1 MSHRAHAS
9 GKRSYPWSG
18 LDDESRSSLLLI
30 GGIALVI
37 VFALGLI
44 GYGYYTQRVAPKND
58 TVIKVGDRN
67 YPYNYVER
75 RAKAEL
81 AAGRLNVNDLGNSLY
96 TLLESIQREEIIR
109 RAAVKE
115 DVSVTAEELDAR
127 YRTKLSMAPEASK
140 EDFARRLHN
149 ELLRTGLSL
158 NDYREI
164 AESEVLERKLR
175 AHFEEGVPASAEQI
189 DLQLMQLGTQAEA
202 LKTRDRLAAGEGFGV
217 LAVEVSTYKNADTNA
232 GDLAWTP
239 RQALPK
245 EVADIAFGMSIG
257 QQSDIIEVDAGFF
270 IIKVNG
276 KETREVTN
284 DIKNTVVEQELSVLV
299 AEIKDDI
306 GAEIT
311 MTTNQVQQLA
321 LSLQTVGV

>member
-1 MSHRAHAS
+1 
-9 GKRSYPWSG
+9 
-18 LDDESRSSLLLI
+18 
-30 GGIALVI
+30 
-37 VFALGLI
+37 
-44 GYGYYTQRVAPKND
+44 
-58 TVIKVGDRN
+58 
-67 YPYNYVER
+67 
-75 RAKAEL
+75 
-81 AAGRLNVNDLGNSLY
+81 
-96 TLLESIQREEIIR
+96 
-109 RAAVKE
+109 
-115 DVSVTAEELDAR
+115 
-127 YRTKLSMAPEASK
+127 
-140 EDFARRLHN
+140 
-149 ELLRTGLSL
+149 LSL
-158 NDYREI
+158 SDYKEI

-202 LKTRDRLAAGEGFGV
+202 LKTRDRLAAGAGFGV

-232 GDLAWTP
+232 GDLGWTP
-239 RQALPK
+239 REALPK

-270 IIKVNG
+270 ILKVNG

-299 AEIKDDI
+299 AEIKEDI
-306 GAEIT
+306 GSEIT